1 MYSFHEIRAG
11 TLATLHE
18 GVDCLVGDIDDLR
31 MRTLVSQM
39 SVRERHYAL
48 TFTKPTRRSLG
59 RLAAI
64 SNTLISVNK
73 GQAVHR

>member
-18 GVDCLVGDIDDLR
+18 GVDCLVGDIDDLL
-31 MRTLVSQM
+31 TFVSLM
-39 SVRERHYAL
+39 SVRERHYTL